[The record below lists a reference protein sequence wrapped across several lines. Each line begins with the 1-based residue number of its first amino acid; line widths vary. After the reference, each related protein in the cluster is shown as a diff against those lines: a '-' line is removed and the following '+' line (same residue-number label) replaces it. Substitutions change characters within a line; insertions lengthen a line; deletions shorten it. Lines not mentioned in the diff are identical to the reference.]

1 MRKLGGKVAVVTG
14 ASRGIGKG
22 IALAFAHEGASVVIA
37 ARSAASLKDVANEIE
52 QIGGSVVAVPT
63 DVTQEN
69 DVSNLFKSAITSFKG
84 LDILVNNAGLV
95 QAGAIDTLPVELWDQ
110 VINTN
115 LKGTFLCSR
124 EAFRIMKTRRSGRI
138 INIGSVS
145 AQRPRANSAPY
156 SASKFGVWGLTLATA
171 LEARPFG
178 VSVCCLHPGN
188 VKVEVP
194 GSKDLS
200 PTDEPTME
208 VHEIVETAVLMA
220 ALPPHINMLEAIVL
234 PVGQPYLGRG

>member
-1 MRKLGGKVAVVTG
+1 MRKLAGRVAVITG

-22 IALAFAHEGASVVIA
+22 IALAFAREGASVVVA
-37 ARSAASLKDVANEIE
+37 ARSAESLQQVLAEIE
-52 QIGGSVVAVPT
+52 QFGGAAKAVQT
-63 DVTQEN
+63 DVTRET
-69 DVSNLFKSAITSFKG
+69 DVSNLFKFAVTAFERV
-84 LDILVNNAGLV
+84 DILVNNAGLV
-95 QAGAIDTLPVELWDQ
+95 QAGAIDELSIELWDR
-110 VINTN
+110 VVDTN

-124 EAFRIMKTRRSGRI
+124 EAFRIMKSQRSGRI

-145 AQRPRANSAPY
+145 AQRPRVNSAPY

-178 VSVCCLHPGN
+178 ISVCCLHPGN

-194 GSKDLS
+194 GSPDLS
-200 PTDEPTME
+200 PPTEPAME
-208 VHEIVETAVLMA
+208 VHEIVEVALLMA
-220 ALPPHINMLEAIVL
+220 SLPPHINMLETIVL

>member
-1 MRKLGGKVAVVTG
+1 MRKLAGRVAVITG

-22 IALAFAHEGASVVIA
+22 IALAFAREGASVVVA
-37 ARSAASLKDVANEIE
+37 ARNAESLQQVVSEIE
-52 QIGGSVVAVPT
+52 QFGGAAKAFQT
-63 DVTQEN
+63 DVTHEK
-69 DVSNLFKSAITSFKG
+69 DVSNLFKFAATAFERV
-84 LDILVNNAGLV
+84 DILVNNAGLV
-95 QAGAIDTLPVELWDQ
+95 QAGAIDELSVELWDR
-110 VINTN
+110 VVDTN

-124 EAFRIMKTRRSGRI
+124 EAFRIMKSQRSGRI

-145 AQRPRANSAPY
+145 AQRPRVNSAPY

-178 VSVCCLHPGN
+178 ISVCCLHPGN

-194 GSKDLS
+194 GSTDLS
-200 PTDEPTME
+200 PPTEPAME
-208 VHEIVETAVLMA
+208 VHEIVEVALLMA
-220 ALPPHINMLEAIVL
+220 SLPPHINMLETIVL